1 MRINMGY
8 LRVTSQTINAQE
20 RQDAMSKFAEQHGG
34 FRLLCDIQEKH
45 GWHLREC
52 WDVIRGGVASGR
64 IGKLFLWDIYCID
77 YNHTKIVDFL
87 LMCEKRNV
95 QLHFVGMPEYND
107 FDNQQRLVMLYI
119 LKVVAKRLKD
129 YRANQQ
135 FGKTNR
141 AQRPNLPASVREQ
154 IINNV
159 REGLT
164 PKQIHLSV
172 RWVRDGHEHKIGL
185 STIYRERKKYLDS
198 LKELANE

>member
-34 FRLLCDIQEKH
+34 LRLLCDIQEKH

-52 WDVIRGGVASGR
+52 WDVVRGGVASGR

-77 YNHTKIVDFL
+77 YNHSKIIDFF

-95 QLHFVGMPEYND
+95 ELHFVGMPDYND
-107 FDNQQRLVMLYI
+107 FDNQQRHVMIFI

-135 FGKTNR
+135 FGKSNR
-141 AQRPNLPASVREQ
+141 AQRPALPASVREQ

-164 PKQIHLSV
+164 PKQIHNV
-172 RWVRDGHEHKIGL
+172 VKWVRNGQQCKIGL

-198 LKELANE
+198 LKEVADE